1 MRLGV
6 ELVLTELAELT
17 VGKDERAEG
26 AQTVKGLVTVLLGS
40 VFVDGSVRSSGVGAR
55 DLLSL
60 PNEVLE
66 EVALVLG
73 QEQKLGLLNN
83 LAQVTNELLTLC
95 RELL

>member
-1 MRLGV
+1 MI

-17 VGKDERAEG
+17 VGKNKRAEG
-26 AQTVKGLVTVLLGS
+26 AETVEGLVAVLLSS
-40 VFVDGSVRSSGVGAR
+40 VLVDRGVRSAGIGAG

-83 LAQVTNELLTLC
+83 LA
-95 RELL
+95 

>member
-1 MRLGV
+1 MERR
-6 ELVLTELAELT
+6 LTELAELT
-17 VGKDERAEG
+17 VGKNERAEG
-26 AQTVKGLVTVLLGS
+26 AKTVESLVAVLLSG
-40 VFVDGSVRSSGVGAR
+40 VLVDRRVRSAGIGAR

-73 QEQKLGLLNN
+73 QEQQLGLLND